1 MGATPVSE
9 MPADSEL
16 SIPVW
21 IKYLRRT
28 MMEESHSSPNV
39 IHIFQT
45 IVRHA
50 DLLYC
55 ARAHFA
61 THVRR
66 APLRLAW
73 LPASQSHAGYAGTPL
88 ASNVSV
94 FMPTVSLIH
103 RAICRYP
110 LKTSTLL
117 GLKAFNKPFFRMC
130 ACCASVLQMVNQ
142 LQRLGLPQTS
152 SLEQKRLALDL
163 AGLVIAWEKRRRSS
177 ASSGAKP
184 AVRCSCIDQRRP
196 SPM

>member
-1 MGATPVSE
+1 MPVNTLAYRSVLLT
-9 MPADSEL
+9 DSEL

-66 APLRLAW
+66 AFLCSEW
-73 LPASQSHAGYAGTPL
+73 L
-88 ASNVSV
+88 
-94 FMPTVSLIH
+94 I
-103 RAICRYP
+103 
-110 LKTSTLL
+110 
-117 GLKAFNKPFFRMC
+117 
-130 ACCASVLQMVNQ
+130 
-142 LQRLGLPQTS
+142 
-152 SLEQKRLALDL
+152 
-163 AGLVIAWEKRRRSS
+163 
-177 ASSGAKP
+177 
-184 AVRCSCIDQRRP
+184 
-196 SPM
+196 

>member
-1 MGATPVSE
+1 VFANAMFDLFA

-61 THVRR
+61 THVRSSICANHVCCIPVSQVSDSFAR
-66 APLRLAW
+66 HWTLPLCVSAQHPGFT
-73 LPASQSHAGYAGTPL
+73 PAL
-88 ASNVSV
+88 
-94 FMPTVSLIH
+94 
-103 RAICRYP
+103 
-110 LKTSTLL
+110 
-117 GLKAFNKPFFRMC
+117 
-130 ACCASVLQMVNQ
+130 
-142 LQRLGLPQTS
+142 
-152 SLEQKRLALDL
+152 
-163 AGLVIAWEKRRRSS
+163 
-177 ASSGAKP
+177 
-184 AVRCSCIDQRRP
+184 
-196 SPM
+196 